1 MGFLKKQLLD
11 IIQWLDDSQDTMVYM
26 YPMEDQ
32 EIQHGAQL
40 TVRPG
45 QAAVFVE
52 KGQVADVFGP
62 GTHKLETANLPVLG
76 DLKGWAFG
84 FKSPFKSDVFFV
96 NTKEMLAN
104 KWGTPGPIWIPDPQF
119 GQVQVRAFGA
129 YTFSITEPKQFIEV
143 VSSTNKKYTKELINT
158 QLKEYII
165 NHFSDAIGSLNVT
178 VAQIASQYNEISA
191 QMIQDVGESFKGF
204 GLSLNTFTIGN
215 ISLPEELEKSLRELT
230 DMNIRGSVAADR
242 LAKIQSLRQL
252 DIMEK
257 STENDGLN
265 AMIQGGMGL
274 GMGVHM
280 GKVFSEGMS
289 NMNGQMPNTTMPHAN
304 IQETMVAA
312 GVSGAVAGTTGNSET
327 RSGKVCQNC
336 GHTVSDNAK
345 FCNECGTKIEIAKPK
360 MKFCTECGVKV
371 EEGAKFCNECGTKL

>member
-26 YPMEDQ
+26 YPIEDQ

-40 TVRPG
+40 IVRPG

-52 KGQVADVFGP
+52 KGQIADVFGP
-62 GTHKLETANLPVLG
+62 GTHKLETENLPVLG
-76 DLKGWAFG
+76 NLKGWAFG
-84 FKSPFKSDVFFV
+84 FKSPFKSDIFFV
-96 NTKEMLAN
+96 NMKEMLEN

-119 GQVQVRAFGA
+119 GQVQVRAFGT
-129 YTFSITEPKQFIEV
+129 YTFSITDAKKFIEV
-143 VSSTNKKYTKELINT
+143 VSSTNKKYTKDIINA

-165 NHFSDAIGSLNVT
+165 NHFSDAIGTLNVT
-178 VAQIASQYNEISA
+178 VAQIASWYNEISA
-191 QMIQDVGESFKGF
+191 QMIQDVGESFRGF

-230 DMNIRGSVAADR
+230 DMNIRGSVSGDR
-242 LAKIQSLRQL
+242 LSKIQALRQL

-265 AMIQGGMGL
+265 TMIQGGMGL

-280 GKVFSEGMS
+280 GRAFSEGM
-289 NMNGQMPNTTMPHAN
+289 
-304 IQETMVAA
+304 
-312 GVSGAVAGTTGNSET
+312 TGNMSQGMSNDIVQAAAT
-327 RSGKVCQNC
+327 ASQKVSVDIAHKTCQNC
-336 GHTVSDNAK
+336 GHSVDKNAK
-345 FCNECGTKIEIAKPK
+345 FCNECGTKIEMVKPK
-360 MKFCTECGVKV
+360 VKFCTECGMKV
-371 EEGAKFCNECGTKL
+371 EEGTKFCNECGTKL

>member
-11 IIQWLDDSQDTMVYM
+11 SIQWLDDSQDTMVYM

-52 KGQVADVFGP
+52 KGQIADVFGP

-96 NTKEMLAN
+96 NTKEMIGN

-119 GQVQVRAFGA
+119 GQVQIRAFGT
-129 YTFSITEPKQFIEV
+129 YTFSITEPKQFIKV
-143 VSSTNKKYTKELINT
+143 ISSTNKKYTKELINT
-158 QLKEYII
+158 QLKEYIV
-165 NHFSDAIGSLNVT
+165 NHFSDAVGSLNVT

-191 QMIQDVGESFKGF
+191 QMIEDVGESFRGF

-230 DMNIRGSVAADR
+230 DMNIRGSVTADR
-242 LAKIQSLRQL
+242 LDKIKSLRQL

-280 GKVFSEGMS
+280 GKVFSEGMKG
-289 NMNGQMPNTTMPHAN
+289 NKGQGIHGGMA
-304 IQETMVAA
+304 QAA
-312 GVSGAVAGTTGNSET
+312 AASEIMGIGAAVG
-327 RSGKVCQNC
+327 RSCQNC
-336 GHTVSDNAK
+336 GHTVGETAK
-345 FCNECGTKIEIAKPK
+345 FCNECGTKIEEIKPK
-360 MKFCTECGVKV
+360 VKFCTECGMKV